1 MALVLRIEKRKL
13 SQTAKE
19 IFEHMESGSLTIY
32 IPAMVFAEILYLS
45 ARHKIS
51 ISLADVADYL
61 KKNPNC
67 REFPMSFAVVEAT
80 AQITDIRELHDRLIA
95 GTARLLNLELITNDP
110 IIQASSFLKTIW

>member
-1 MALVLRIEKRKL
+1 MALVLRAEKRKL
-13 SQTAKE
+13 SQTVKE

-32 IPAMVFAEILYLS
+32 IPAKVFTEVLYLS

-51 ISLADVADYL
+51 ISLADIADYL

-80 AQITDIRELHDRLIA
+80 AQITDI
-95 GTARLLNLELITNDP
+95 
-110 IIQASSFLKTIW
+110 